1 MRPGLL
7 LSVLLLA
14 PSASILAGC
23 SEATN
28 YTGADAFYDTA
39 SASDGDDYPEGGDS
53 EAPPEHEQDLLLL
66 APATT
71 DAYVFVANPN
81 RDTVTRISV
90 PSLEVITV
98 GVGVRPTVVKTT
110 SDYKKAVVFNAGS
123 DDLSIVQAESL
134 DVTDVVVRPN
144 LNGLELSPDGRWAV
158 VFHDADI
165 EDDTTDTGGGTESYN
180 EISVVDTD
188 TFEDHP
194 LVVGNHPR
202 QVAFTADS
210 TMAVVVCE
218 SDLTVLSLGADEPTS
233 HVVALSDDLM
243 DPAQT
248 EEIAIA
254 PDGSFAF
261 VRQFES
267 DAIKILDLA
276 TLAVGE
282 VPVGYNPT
290 DLDITPDGRNAVV
303 VSRGANQL
311 WLLDTADPYTP
322 PVVLDWVPEVSSDVV
337 LGSVLMTPDGK
348 TGILYTNSVLQD
360 SYVTWDVASGT
371 FTERPLVKP
380 VQSMAISPSGH
391 TLLVFHT
398 RDDVDG
404 ADSSS
409 PWYHSWAITLLSLDD
424 FRQNPLK
431 LAAEPMAYAQTTDG
445 NFGFFVMD
453 GEPYLEVLDYANLLP
468 DDVRL
473 KSNPEYLGTLPHS
486 NFAYVSQEHE
496 LGRISFYD
504 TASGELAT
512 ITGFELNSDIEH

>member
-1 MRPGLL
+1 MRPGIPFAVLSLGLPL
-7 LSVLLLA
+7 LSGCKENQGF
-14 PSASILAGC
+14 LAGDAYD
-23 SEATN
+23 E
-28 YTGADAFYDTA
+28 TGWADGAPH
-39 SASDGDDYPEGGDS
+39 DDYDDTGI
-53 EAPPEHEQDLLLL
+53 PPEQEQDLLLL
-66 APATT
+66 QPATT

-98 GVGVRPTVVKTT
+98 AVGVHPTVVQTT
-110 SDYKKAVVFNAGS
+110 ADYRKAVVFNEGS
-123 DDLSIVQAESL
+123 DELSIVQSASL
-134 DVTDVVVRPN
+134 EVTSVPVRPN
-144 LNGLELSPDGRWAV
+144 LNALGLAPDGRWAV

-165 EDDTTDTGGGTESYN
+165 PEDGADTGGGSESYN

-188 TFEDHP
+188 IVQDYP
-194 LVVGNHPR
+194 LVVGNHAR
-202 QVAFTADS
+202 QVVFTDDS
-210 TMAVVVCE
+210 SMAIVVCE
-218 SDLTVLSLGADEPTS
+218 SDLTVLDFSGDAPTS
-233 HVVALSDDLM
+233 YVVALSDDLM
-243 DPAQT
+243 DPALT
-248 EEIAIA
+248 EEVAIA

-261 VRQFES
+261 ARQFES
-267 DAIKILDLA
+267 DTIKILDLA
-276 TLAVGE
+276 TLDVGE

-311 WLLDTADPYTP
+311 WLLDTTDPYVQPT
-322 PVVLDWVPEVSSDVV
+322 VLDWLPSVSSDIV
-337 LGSVLMTPDGK
+337 LGSVLMTPDGA

-380 VQSMAISPSGH
+380 VSGMAISPSGH

-398 RDDVDG
+398 RDDAAG
-404 ADSSS
+404 TDSSS
-409 PWYHSWAITLLSLDD
+409 PWYNSWALTLLSLDD

-431 LAAEPMAYAQTTDG
+431 LAAEPMAYAQTSDG

-468 DDVRL
+468 DDVEL
-473 KSNPEYLGTLPHS
+473 KSNPEFLGTLPDS
-486 NFAYVSQEHE
+486 PYAYVSQEHE

-504 TASGELAT
+504 TTDSELAT